1 MTVPSTPLRP
11 WSRRAE
17 ALAAVG
23 FWLILGVLS
32 VVRRAVGP
40 WHPEGIPVGDVIE
53 TLAEYGFWALLTPV
67 VFWVA
72 ARWGAERDTWLR
84 RLSAQLLLGVAL
96 ALLIEWVTRGVLRP
110 LLSSPDAAGPPEG
123 FEWTLGGA
131 FQGLWFLDEF
141 IIYLAVLAVG
151 YTRHALLRLRERQI
165 EAEHLLAD
173 RARLEAQL
181 SEARLS
187 ALRMQLNPHFLF
199 NTLNAVSALVE
210 RDPAGV
216 RTMIARLSSLLRRVL
231 DDDGA
236 AEVPLRDEMAFL
248 RDYLD
253 VQRVR
258 FQGRM
263 EVEEA
268 VASDLLDALVPP
280 LLLQPLVENAVGHGI
295 RSIEEGVGRIR
306 LTGRRDGDRL
316 VLTVE
321 DNGPGLGGVADG
333 QGGSGGVGLQNTRA
347 RLDAL
352 YGADGVLTLRD
363 ADGSGVIAE
372 VALPY
377 RQAPTSGD
385 GVMTAVPR
393 VSHA

>member
-1 MTVPSTPLRP
+1 MTVPSAPLRP

-17 ALAAVG
+17 VLAAVG

-40 WHPEGIPVGDVIE
+40 WHPEGLPVGDVIE
-53 TLAEYGFWALLTPV
+53 TLAEHGFWALLTPV

-72 ARWGAERDTWLR
+72 ARWGVERDAWLR

-96 ALLIEWVTRGVLRP
+96 ALLIEWVTRGMLRP
-110 LLSSPDAAGPPEG
+110 LLSGPESVGPPEG
-123 FEWTLGGA
+123 FEWTLAGA
-131 FQGLWFLDEF
+131 FRGLWFLDEF

-268 VASDLLDALVPP
+268 VAPDLLDALVPP

-306 LTGRRDGDRL
+306 LTGRRVGDRL

-321 DNGPGLGGVADG
+321 DNGPGLGGVLDG

-363 ADGSGVIAE
+363 ADGTGVIAE

-377 RQAPTSGD
+377 LQAPVSGD
-385 GVMTAVPR
+385 GAMNSVPH
-393 VSHA
+393 VADA